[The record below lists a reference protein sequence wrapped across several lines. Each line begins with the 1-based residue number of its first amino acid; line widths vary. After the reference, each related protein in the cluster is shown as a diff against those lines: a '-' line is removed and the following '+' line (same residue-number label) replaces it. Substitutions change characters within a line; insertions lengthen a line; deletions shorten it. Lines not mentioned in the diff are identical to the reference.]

1 MDSHKDLRNFKC
13 SHCSKGV
20 NLKSSLVKH
29 ERTHDPH
36 SRPEKYKCHICE
48 KTLSSSSALKRHIR
62 IHTDSKPFS
71 CSKCQR
77 SFRQQDKMTK
87 HELICKKEPKTSS
100 LVLKFTPL
108 GKELMQLYNTD

>member
-1 MDSHKDLRNFKC
+1 MDSHKDLRTFKC
-13 SHCSKGV
+13 SHCPKAF

-29 ERTHDPH
+29 ERTHGGGDD
-36 SRPEKYKCHICE
+36 KYKCHICD
-48 KTLSSSSALKRHIR
+48 KNLSTSSALKRHMR

-77 SFRQQDKMTK
+77 TFRQQDKVNK
-87 HELICKKEPKTSS
+87 HELLCKKETNASS

-108 GKELMQLYNTD
+108 GKELMQLYNND